1 MKDKAMSNEVQTV
14 VQQCSVTEI
23 VERRLRESMYVAL
36 RTVSCNFKDGLL
48 TLRGIVPT
56 FYVKQV
62 IFSLVEDLESE
73 GIKGINDEI
82 DVVSPR
88 GLSSVRRN

>member
-1 MKDKAMSNEVQTV
+1 MSNEVQTI

-23 VERRLRESMYVAL
+23 VEKRLRESMYVAL
-36 RTVSCNFKDGLL
+36 RTVSCHFKDGLL

-56 FYVKQV
+56 FYLKQV
-62 IFSLVEDLESE
+62 VLSLLEDLECE
-73 GIKGINDEI
+73 GVKRINDEI

>member
-1 MKDKAMSNEVQTV
+1 MSNEVKTV

-23 VERRLRESMYVAL
+23 VEKRLQESMYVAL
-36 RTVSCNFKDGLL
+36 RTVSCHFKDGLL

-82 DVVSPR
+82 DVVNPR
-88 GLSSVRRN
+88 GLSSVRSN

>member
-1 MKDKAMSNEVQTV
+1 MSNEAQTV

-23 VERRLRESMYVAL
+23 VKKRLRESMYVAL
-36 RTVSCNFKDGLL
+36 RTVSCHFKDGQL

-56 FYVKQV
+56 SYVKQV
-62 IFSLVEDLESE
+62 ILSLVEDLESE

-82 DVVSPR
+82 DVVNPR